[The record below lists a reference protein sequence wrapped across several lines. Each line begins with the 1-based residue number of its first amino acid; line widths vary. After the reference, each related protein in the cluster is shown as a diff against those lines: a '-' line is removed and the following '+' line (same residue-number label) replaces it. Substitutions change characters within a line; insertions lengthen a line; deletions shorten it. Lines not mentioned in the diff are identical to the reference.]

1 MTKKV
6 SEVGAEAYAR
16 EEFFCREYLDRL
28 YYFCLRKT
36 GSTVEA
42 EDLAGETAV
51 EILAALGRGVIPDHM
66 DAWVWQIARNRY
78 ARWAK
83 RKHLRMEQE
92 IPGEGMELEEIAQ
105 PYLTEAEFLDRE
117 QIQELRREL
126 SLIKRE
132 YRELL
137 VAYYVEEKRISEIAA
152 ALSVPEG
159 TVKTNLHRARQRL
172 KEGMEMART
181 FGKLSYAP
189 EDIEIR
195 QVGMVSRNM
204 EPDIYL
210 DEDALPSKIC
220 KNILI
225 EAYCN
230 PVTIQ
235 HLSMELGIAAPYLE
249 DYVEALYQC
258 TLMKKHESRGKEAA
272 YETNFV
278 ILGRDTGRRMTD
290 KLKSIEEKYCSIAKE
305 YLETARKLQL
315 EEGNEILG
323 HFQDWEEQKWTLALR
338 LADDIQWEI
347 YRRRGLN
354 YTTCSRERPN
364 GGRWDVMGVQKDE
377 GSGFMWIGHM
387 DCGVVQMFTMDRD
400 EKWTMKLEL
409 ERSDVDALMN
419 ILSGESGKVSARELE
434 KLEAC
439 RFIRK
444 KAGSDGEYEI
454 TFGVYSREHEKEPF
468 RFGVPA
474 AVFEEKLASLW
485 EELLSLADEYIGYCE
500 EVLKPEIPES
510 LKEEYDM
517 CMHSIPYMRWMA
529 AEGLLKIS
537 WLKPL
542 EEIGDMAGVYCRV

>member
-1 MTKKV
+1 MT
-6 SEVGAEAYAR
+6 GAEAFAR
-16 EEFFCREYLDRL
+16 GEFFCREYLDRL

-36 GSTVEA
+36 GSAVEA
-42 EDLAGETAV
+42 QDLAGEIAV

-66 DAWVWQIARNRY
+66 DAWVWRIARNRY
-78 ARWAK
+78 AGWAK

-92 IPGEGMELEEIAQ
+92 MSGEDAGLEEIPQ
-105 PYLTEAEFLDRE
+105 PGLTEADFLDRE

-126 SLIKRE
+126 SLIRKE

-195 QVGMVSRNM
+195 QVGQSSWND
-204 EPDIYL
+204 EPNKYL
-210 DEDALPSKIC
+210 GDDPSGKIC

-230 PVTIQ
+230 PVTMQ

-249 DYVEALYQC
+249 GYVEALHQC
-258 TLMKKHESRGKEAA
+258 TLLKKHEARGREAV

-278 ILGRDTGRRMTD
+278 ILSRDAERRMTD
-290 KLKSIEEKYCSIAKE
+290 KLKSIEESYCRIAEE

-315 EEGNEILG
+315 EAGNEILG

-338 LADDIQWEI
+338 LADDIQWEV
-347 YRRRGLN
+347 YRRRGLT
-354 YTTCSRERPN
+354 YRTCSRERPN
-364 GGRWDVMGVQKDE
+364 GGRWDVTGVQKYD
-377 GSGFMWIGHM
+377 GPGFMWIGHM
-387 DCGVVQMFTMDRD
+387 DYGMVQMFTLERD
-400 EKWTMKLEL
+400 IRWTMKGDLG
-409 ERSDVDALMN
+409 RSDGDALMN
-419 ILSGESGKVSARELE
+419 IFRGECGKVSARELE

-444 KAGSDGEYEI
+444 KAGSEGEYEI
-454 TFGVYSREHEKEPF
+454 TFGVYSREHEKEIF
-468 RFGVPA
+468 RFGVPV
-474 AVFEEKLASLW
+474 AVYEERLAPLR
-485 EELLSLADEYIGYCE
+485 EDLLRLADEYIAGCGE
-500 EVLKPEIPES
+500 ILKPEIPES
-510 LKEEYDM
+510 LKEEYDL
-517 CMHSIPYMRWMA
+517 CMHNIPYMRWMA
-529 AEGLLKIS
+529 AEGLLKS
-537 WLKPL
+537 GWLKPL